1 MNEKIKRKD
10 KVVLSICV
18 MTALITIIGC
28 VYLVNELGFYFNN
41 IAYTR
46 LIFGIGIVVGFT
58 ILWSGQVLGYL
69 LIKWKNK
76 K

>member
-1 MNEKIKRKD
+1 MDKKIKKKD
-10 KVVLSICV
+10 VIILSMCV
-18 MTALITIIGC
+18 TLALITITGC
-28 VYLVNELGFYFNN
+28 VYLVNVLGFYFNN
-41 IAYTR
+41 IVYTR
-46 LIFGIGIVVGFT
+46 LVFGIGIVTGFT

>member
-1 MNEKIKRKD
+1 MSDKMKNKD
-10 KVVLSICV
+10 KIILGMCI
-18 MTALITIIGC
+18 TLAIITITGC

-41 IAYTR
+41 VVYTR
-46 LIFGIGIVVGFT
+46 LVFGIGIVVGFT